1 MVFNSFGFLI
11 FFPIF
16 LLLYKILPLKVRWIM
31 MLALSYFFYMSWQAD
46 LIYLILFTTFVS
58 YFCARKIEK
67 HADRPRVRKAY
78 MISAV
83 SVSLLVLFFF
93 K

>member
-16 LLLYKILPLKVRWIM
+16 FLLYKVLPLKVRWVM

-46 LIYLILFTTFVS
+46 LIYLILFTTTVS
-58 YFCARKIEK
+58 YVCARKIEK
-67 HADRPRVRKAY
+67 NAERPHFASS
-78 MISAV
+78 I
-83 SVSLLVLFFF
+83 
-93 K
+93 